1 MNRRREWFNITRVH
15 RLDLI
20 GLGYDGDAVDDATME
35 HLAHLMSNDYVEQL
49 FYLQV
54 GKYAEELGIPKLKQ
68 GIPAGQNT
76 NLV

>member
-54 GKYAEELGIPKLKQ
+54 GKYAEELGVPKLK
-68 GIPAGQNT
+68 
-76 NLV
+76 

>member
-1 MNRRREWFNITRVH
+1 MNRRREWFITRVH

-20 GLGYDGDAVDDATME
+20 GLGFDGDAVDDATME

-68 GIPAGQNT
+68 GIPAGQKF
-76 NLV
+76 

>member
-1 MNRRREWFNITRVH
+1 MNRRREWFITRVH

-20 GLGYDGDAVDDATME
+20 GLGFDGDAVDDATME